1 MPLDESVTRLNVSS
15 MEQLTQFT
23 KRSQPSLLEPFHRNI
38 SKDIE
43 DPRLFPPSHPQYY
56 FVSKSDMERNES
68 YSLNI
73 IKPKDRSKLKAF
85 LSNRPQALKT
95 FKRKFLNV
103 NPTSSQ
109 LSLLP
114 PRVIDVSKRDSAYSS
129 MDLSSEQRSTRRD
142 NAWVA
147 NNIVVR
153 PQYMSVMEEER
164 KPIGMVKLRYEDL
177 PSVKSRKAL
186 QDRVIRDQEAEEARE
201 RAEKAEREKMVNDY
215 VTKLAEDTDNAKG

>member
-1 MPLDESVTRLNVSS
+1 
-15 MEQLTQFT
+15 
-23 KRSQPSLLEPFHRNI
+23 
-38 SKDIE
+38 
-43 DPRLFPPSHPQYY
+43 
-56 FVSKSDMERNES
+56 
-68 YSLNI
+68 
-73 IKPKDRSKLKAF
+73 
-85 LSNRPQALKT
+85 
-95 FKRKFLNV
+95 
-103 NPTSSQ
+103 
-109 LSLLP
+109 
-114 PRVIDVSKRDSAYSS
+114 